1 MRFESTVDG
10 FELRGESTPVGRLLA
25 DLWASRR
32 LIAILA
38 RKDFYVRYR
47 RASFGLLWAVGLPLF
62 QAAVM
67 AVVFSRVVRIETGV
81 SYPVFLFAGLV
92 PWSFFASTLGTAST
106 AIVDGASLSNRIY
119 FPRAVLPLVTV
130 AANLYGFVISVGI
143 LLLLCLAFGVGLGP
157 EVVLLVPA
165 TLLLVALATGFGLF
179 AAAAHVYF
187 RDVRYLVQAS
197 VTAWFYATPVLYPL
211 DLAPSSLRTV
221 IEVNPATG
229 VVQLFR
235 AATVGSSTG
244 LVTPAAITCA
254 WVVVLLAAALQLHR
268 RYDRVFADLL

>member
-1 MRFESTVDG
+1 MRFESTAEG
-10 FELRGESTPVGRLLA
+10 FELRGEATPVGRLLG
-25 DLWASRR
+25 DLWAARP
-32 LIAILA
+32 LVAILA

-47 RASFGLLWAVGLPLF
+47 RASLGLLWAVGLPLF

-92 PWSFFASTLGTAST
+92 AWSFFASTLGTAST

-130 AANLYGFVISVGI
+130 MANLYGFAISVGI
-143 LLLLCLAFGVGLGP
+143 LLLLCLAFGVPLGP
-157 EVVLLVPA
+157 EVLLLLPA
-165 TLLLVALATGFGLF
+165 TALLVALTAGFSLF
-179 AAAAHVYF
+179 TAAAHVYF

-197 VTAWFYATPVLYPL
+197 ITAWFYATPVLYPL
-211 DLAPSSLRTV
+211 DLAPRTLQAV
-221 IEVNPATG
+221 IKANPVTG

-235 AATVGSSTG
+235 AATVGADGGWASS
-244 LVTPAAITCA
+244 VAVTCA
-254 WVVVLLAAALQLHR
+254 WAVVLLAGSLYLHR